1 MAILSLSKNFITPK
15 MLNIILFD
23 LDQTLLDRNTSL
35 IKFVE
40 WQVNFFQLVSQE
52 NKQAFITRFIE
63 LDNNGS
69 VWKDLVYSQLF
80 EDFNIKNFNVESL
93 LESYINDFNKFC
105 RPFEKVPETIQTLYN
120 KGYKLGLVSNGKSPF
135 QENNF
140 YALGLKEFFSTIIV
154 SEAVGMRKPD
164 RQIFEYACKELG
176 CTPNECIF
184 VGDNHKADIE
194 GANNAGMKTIFF
206 HPDPSI
212 CSTVADKK
220 IHHYD
225 QLETAIN
232 TLEDFIL

>member
-1 MAILSLSKNFITPK
+1 MQKA
-15 MLNIILFD
+15 ILFD

-69 VWKDLVYSQLF
+69 VWKDVVYSQLL
-80 EDFNIKNFNVESL
+80 EDFNIKTFSVENL
-93 LESYINDFNKFC
+93 VESYINDFNKFC
-105 RPFEKVPETIQTLYN
+105 RPFEKVPETIQNLYH
-120 KGYKLGLVSNGKSPF
+120 KGHKLGLISNGKSPF

-164 RQIFEYACKELG
+164 RQIFEYACKKLG

-194 GANNAGMKTIFF
+194 GANNAGMRTIFF
-206 HPDPSI
+206 HPNPSI
-212 CSTVADKK
+212 NSALADEK
-220 IHHYD
+220 ILHYE

-232 TLEDFIL
+232 KLESFILE

>member
-1 MAILSLSKNFITPK
+1 M
-15 MLNIILFD
+15 
-23 LDQTLLDRNTSL
+23 
-35 IKFVE
+35 
-40 WQVNFFQLVSQE
+40 VSQE

-69 VWKDLVYSQLF
+69 VWKDLVYSQLL
-80 EDFNIKNFNVESL
+80 EDFNIKNFSVESL

-212 CSTVADKK
+212 CSTVADKR

-232 TLEDFIL
+232 TLENFIL

>member
-1 MAILSLSKNFITPK
+1 MQKA
-15 MLNIILFD
+15 ILFD

-63 LDNNGS
+63 LDDNGS
-69 VWKDLVYSQLF
+69 VWKDVVYSQLL
-80 EDFNIKNFNVESL
+80 EDFNIKTFNVESL
-93 LESYINDFNKFC
+93 LGSYINDFNKFC
-105 RPFEKVPETIQTLYN
+105 RPFEKVPETIQKLYN
-120 KGYKLGLVSNGKSPF
+120 KGYKLGLISNGKSPF

-154 SEAVGMRKPD
+154 SEAIGLRKPD
-164 RQIFEYACKELG
+164 IQIFEHACKELG
-176 CTPNECIF
+176 FIPNECIF
-184 VGDNHKADIE
+184 VGDNLKADIE
-194 GANNAGMKTIFF
+194 GANKAGMKTIFF

-212 CSTVADKK
+212 NSSLADEK

-232 TLEDFIL
+232 TLENFIL

>member
-52 NKQAFITRFIE
+52 N
-63 LDNNGS
+63 
-69 VWKDLVYSQLF
+69 
-80 EDFNIKNFNVESL
+80 
-93 LESYINDFNKFC
+93 
-105 RPFEKVPETIQTLYN
+105 
-120 KGYKLGLVSNGKSPF
+120 
-135 QENNF
+135 NF
-140 YALGLKEFFSTIIV
+140 YALGLKDFFSTIIV

>member
-1 MAILSLSKNFITPK
+1 MP
-15 MLNIILFD
+15 NIILFD

-69 VWKDLVYSQLF
+69 VWKDLVYSQLL
-80 EDFNIKNFNVESL
+80 EDFNIKNFSVESL

-105 RPFEKVPETIQTLYN
+105 HPFEKVLETIQNLYN

-140 YALGLKEFFSTIIV
+140 YALGLKEFFSALLHKDLKGKAPLI
-154 SEAVGMRKPD
+154 EPNLR
-164 RQIFEYACKELG
+164 RNLG
-176 CTPNECIF
+176 
-184 VGDNHKADIE
+184 KW
-194 GANNAGMKTIFF
+194 
-206 HPDPSI
+206 
-212 CSTVADKK
+212 ST
-220 IHHYD
+220 
-225 QLETAIN
+225 
-232 TLEDFIL
+232 

>member
-1 MAILSLSKNFITPK
+1 
-15 MLNIILFD
+15 
-23 LDQTLLDRNTSL
+23 
-35 IKFVE
+35 
-40 WQVNFFQLVSQE
+40 VSQE

-69 VWKDLVYSQLF
+69 VWKDLVYSQLL
-80 EDFNIKNFNVESL
+80 EDFNIKNFSVESL

-105 RPFEKVPETIQTLYN
+105 RPFEKVPETIQNLYN

-154 SEAVGMRKPD
+154 SEAVGMRKPH

-212 CSTVADKK
+212 CSTVADKR

-225 QLETAIN
+225 QLEPAIN

>member
-1 MAILSLSKNFITPK
+1 MP
-15 MLNIILFD
+15 NIILFD

-40 WQVNFFQLVSQE
+40 WQVNFFQLVSQQ
-52 NKQAFITRFIE
+52 NKQNFIARFIE
-63 LDNNGS
+63 LDNNGN
-69 VWKDLVYSQLF
+69 VWKDLVYSQLI
-80 EDFNIKNFNVESL
+80 EEFNIQAFSVDFL
-93 LESYINDFNKFC
+93 LESYVNDFNKFC
-105 RPFEKVPETIQTLYN
+105 SSFESVPETIKNLYN

-164 RQIFEYACKELG
+164 RQIFEYACRELG

-184 VGDNHKADIE
+184 VGDNPKADIE

-212 CSTVADKK
+212 SSTAADEK

-232 TLEDFIL
+232 TLENFIL

>member
-1 MAILSLSKNFITPK
+1 MP
-15 MLNIILFD
+15 NIILFD

-40 WQVNFFQLVSQE
+40 WQVNFCQLVSQE

-69 VWKDLVYSQLF
+69 VWKDLVYSQLL
-80 EDFNIKNFNVESL
+80 EDFNIKNFSVESL

-105 RPFEKVPETIQTLYN
+105 RPFEKVPETIQNLYN

-212 CSTVADKK
+212 CSTVADKR

-225 QLETAIN
+225 QLEPAIN
-232 TLEDFIL
+232 TLENFIL

>member
-1 MAILSLSKNFITPK
+1 MVYVAL
-15 MLNIILFD
+15 
-23 LDQTLLDRNTSL
+23 QVLLCP
-35 IKFVE
+35 
-40 WQVNFFQLVSQE
+40 
-52 NKQAFITRFIE
+52 RFIE

-69 VWKDLVYSQLF
+69 VWKDLVYSQLL
-80 EDFNIKNFNVESL
+80 EDFNIKNFSVESL

-206 HPDPSI
+206 SPRSFYLLD
-212 CSTVADKK
+212 CSG
-220 IHHYD
+220 
-225 QLETAIN
+225 
-232 TLEDFIL
+232 

>member
-69 VWKDLVYSQLF
+69 VWKDLVYSQLL
-80 EDFNIKNFNVESL
+80 EDFNIKNFSVESL

-194 GANNAGMKTIFF
+194 GGNNTGMKTIFF

-212 CSTVADKK
+212 CSTVADKR

-232 TLEDFIL
+232 TLENFIL

>member
-1 MAILSLSKNFITPK
+1 MASK
-15 MLNIILFD
+15 L
-23 LDQTLLDRNTSL
+23 
-35 IKFVE
+35 
-40 WQVNFFQLVSQE
+40 FQLVSQE

-69 VWKDLVYSQLF
+69 VWKDLVYSQLL
-80 EDFNIKNFNVESL
+80 EDFNIKNFSVESL

-212 CSTVADKK
+212 CSTVADKR

-232 TLEDFIL
+232 TLENFIL

>member
-1 MAILSLSKNFITPK
+1 MPK
-15 MLNIILFD
+15 AILFD

-40 WQVNFFQLVSQE
+40 WQVNFFQLVPQQ
-52 NKQAFITRFIE
+52 NKQDFIARFIE
-63 LDNNGS
+63 LDNNGN
-69 VWKDLVYSQLF
+69 VWKDLVYSQLL
-80 EDFNIKNFNVESL
+80 EDFNIKSFNVETL
-93 LESYINDFNKFC
+93 LESYVNDFNKFSSS
-105 RPFEKVPETIQTLYN
+105 FERVPETIQNLYN

-140 YALGLKEFFSTIIV
+140 YALGIKEFFSTIIV
-154 SEAVGMRKPD
+154 SEALGIRKPD
-164 RQIFEYACKELG
+164 RRIFEYACRELG

-184 VGDNHKADIE
+184 VGDNPKADIE
-194 GANNAGMKTIFF
+194 GANKAGMKTIFF

-212 CSTVADKK
+212 SSSVADEK

-232 TLEDFIL
+232 TLENFIL

>member
-1 MAILSLSKNFITPK
+1 MP
-15 MLNIILFD
+15 NIILFD

-40 WQVNFFQLVSQE
+40 WQVNFFQLVSQQ
-52 NKQAFITRFIE
+52 NKQNFIARFIE
-63 LDNNGS
+63 LDNNGN
-69 VWKDLVYSQLF
+69 VWKDLVYSQLIEEF
-80 EDFNIKNFNVESL
+80 SIQAFSVDFL
-93 LESYINDFNKFC
+93 LESYVNDFNKFC
-105 RPFEKVPETIQTLYN
+105 SSFERVPEAIKNLYN

-164 RQIFEYACKELG
+164 RQIFEYACRELG

-184 VGDNHKADIE
+184 VGDNPKADIE
-194 GANNAGMKTIFF
+194 GANKAGMKTIFF

-212 CSTVADKK
+212 CSTVADEK

-232 TLEDFIL
+232 TLDNFIL

>member
-1 MAILSLSKNFITPK
+1 MP
-15 MLNIILFD
+15 NIILFD

-40 WQVNFFQLVSQE
+40 WQVNFFQLVSQQ
-52 NKQAFITRFIE
+52 NKQNFIARFIE
-63 LDNNGS
+63 LDNNGN
-69 VWKDLVYSQLF
+69 VWKDLVYSQLIEEF
-80 EDFNIKNFNVESL
+80 SIQAFSVDFL
-93 LESYINDFNKFC
+93 LESYVNDFNKFC
-105 RPFEKVPETIQTLYN
+105 SSFESVPEAIKNLYN

-164 RQIFEYACKELG
+164 RQIFEYACRELG

-184 VGDNHKADIE
+184 VGDNPKADIE

-212 CSTVADKK
+212 SSTAANEK

-225 QLETAIN
+225 QLETAIH
-232 TLEDFIL
+232 TLENFIL

>member
-1 MAILSLSKNFITPK
+1 MQKA
-15 MLNIILFD
+15 ILFD

-69 VWKDLVYSQLF
+69 VWKDVVYSQLL
-80 EDFNIKNFNVESL
+80 EDFNIKTFSVENL

-105 RPFEKVPETIQTLYN
+105 RPFEKVPETIQNLYN
-120 KGYKLGLVSNGKSPF
+120 KGYKLGLISNGKSPF

-154 SEAVGMRKPD
+154 SEAIGLRKPD
-164 RQIFEYACKELG
+164 IQIFEHACKELG
-176 CTPNECIF
+176 FIPNECIF
-184 VGDNHKADIE
+184 VGDNPKADIE
-194 GANNAGMKTIFF
+194 GANKAGMKTIFF

-212 CSTVADKK
+212 NSSLADEK

-232 TLEDFIL
+232 TLENFIL

>member
-1 MAILSLSKNFITPK
+1 MQKA
-15 MLNIILFD
+15 ILFD

-69 VWKDLVYSQLF
+69 VWKDVVYSQLL
-80 EDFNIKNFNVESL
+80 EDFNIKTFNVESL

-105 RPFEKVPETIQTLYN
+105 RPFEKVPETIQNLYN
-120 KGYKLGLVSNGKSPF
+120 KGYKLGLISNGKSPF

-154 SEAVGMRKPD
+154 SEAIGLRKPD
-164 RQIFEYACKELG
+164 IQIFEHACKELG
-176 CTPNECIF
+176 FIPNECIF
-184 VGDNHKADIE
+184 VGDNPKADIE
-194 GANNAGMKTIFF
+194 GANKAGMKTIFF

-212 CSTVADKK
+212 NSSLADEK

-232 TLEDFIL
+232 TLENFIL